1 MFSNIEKQQLQ
12 EWYNNVS
19 QQRHIRNQYSL
30 LSQRQEWIKLNPC
43 PLSVKI
49 EKIYEEGHGFKT
61 IAKSLDLSYSVCRKL
76 CVDYI
81 GIDYR
86 KGMNVVTDVLRQKRS
101 DNVKGEKSPWYDWPK
116 RMPQLSLKNGRTIQ
130 GYYTKKDGNI
140 VWLRSTY
147 EFIIAKW
154 LDKLNA
160 DWKVEEKC
168 YVLSNGERYRPDF
181 FVYENNEL
189 KTIIETK
196 SRYFNKDNREYKF
209 HMFKEEYD
217 LECML
222 VTDITKFTNKTYHQE
237 LKEWKQQRLLE
248 N

>member
-1 MFSNIEKQQLQ
+1 MFTDIEKQQLQ
-12 EWYNNVS
+12 NWYIS
-19 QQRHIRNQYSL
+19 ITQQKHSRNKHSGM
-30 LSQRQEWIKLNPC
+30 SQRQNWIKANPC
-43 PLSVKI
+43 PIEQKI
-49 EKIYEEGHGFKT
+49 ISLYEEGHGFKT
-61 IAKSLDLSYSVCRKL
+61 LASHLGLTYSVCRKL
-76 CVDYI
+76 CIDYI
-81 GIDYR
+81 GIDHR
-86 KGMNVVTDVLRQKRS
+86 KGMNVVTDVLRKKRS
-101 DNVKGEKSPWYDWPK
+101 DNVRGKNSPWYDWPH
-116 RMPQLSLKNGRTIQ
+116 RMPQLSAKNGKTIQ
-130 GYYTKKDGNI
+130 GYYTKKDGNK

-147 EFIIAKW
+147 EYIIAKW

-160 DWKVEEKC
+160 DWKTEEKC
-168 YVLSNGERYRPDF
+168 YILSNGERYRPDF

-209 HMFKEEYD
+209 HMFKEEYGLD
-217 LECML
+217 CML

>member
-1 MFSNIEKQQLQ
+1 MFTDNDKIQLQ
-12 EWYNNVS
+12 KWYSNVAKKK
-19 QQRHIRNQYSL
+19 HNKNDYSG
-30 LSQRQEWIKLNPC
+30 LSQRQIWIKENPC
-43 PLSVKI
+43 PIEQKI
-49 EKIYEEGHGFKT
+49 KSLYEEGHGFKT
-61 IAKSLDLSYSVCRKL
+61 IAKNLCLSYSVCRKL
-76 CVDYI
+76 CIDYI
-81 GIDYR
+81 GIEHR
-86 KGMNVVTDVLRQKRS
+86 KGMNVVTDILRKKRS
-101 DNVKGEKSPWYDWPK
+101 EAVKGEKSPWYDWPHRK
-116 RMPQLSLKNGRTIQ
+116 PQLFSKNGKTIQ
-130 GYYTKKDGNI
+130 GFYVKKDGNK

-147 EFIIAKW
+147 EYIIAKW

-160 DWKVEEKC
+160 DWKAEERC

-189 KTIIETK
+189 KTVIETK

-209 HMFKEEYD
+209 HMFKEEYG
-217 LECML
+217 LNCML